1 MKLIDFEYEQESR
14 CSKSYSYKMHLPNPR
29 EICPK
34 KNINAFGAA
43 AKICSVAR
51 RSTELLCVIAL

>member
-34 KNINAFGAA
+34 KNINAFAGF
-43 AKICSVAR
+43 KKN
-51 RSTELLCVIAL
+51 

>member
-1 MKLIDFEYEQESR
+1 MKLIDLEYEHESR
-14 CSKSYSYKMHLPNPR
+14 CSKSYSYNTHFPNPR

-34 KNINAFGAA
+34 KNINAFGAE

-51 RSTELLCVIAL
+51 RSSVDLCVIAL